1 GEARRAKRPGQRNRA
16 DGRRMMAEPKDHSG
30 ARVDYLVDEN
40 ASAVDVPDNS
50 RVEVA
55 ADDQPTVGATGPTN
69 WWRMGLI
76 ALGIVALILLRLQ
89 LLGGAASTEV
99 IPDRPTSAPV
109 EPPPPGCL
117 PAREEKKG
125 LRNADPSG
133 MCGPDHPLMGDSW
146 SASRRF

>member
-1 GEARRAKRPGQRNRA
+1 MA
-16 DGRRMMAEPKDHSG
+16 DPKDHSG

-76 ALGIVALILLRLQ
+76 ALGIVALILLLLQ
-89 LLGGAASTEV
+89 LFGGAPSTEV
-99 IPDRPTSAPV
+99 IPGSPTSAPV
-109 EPPPPGCL
+109 EPPPPG
-117 PAREEKKG
+117 
-125 LRNADPSG
+125 
-133 MCGPDHPLMGDSW
+133 
-146 SASRRF
+146 